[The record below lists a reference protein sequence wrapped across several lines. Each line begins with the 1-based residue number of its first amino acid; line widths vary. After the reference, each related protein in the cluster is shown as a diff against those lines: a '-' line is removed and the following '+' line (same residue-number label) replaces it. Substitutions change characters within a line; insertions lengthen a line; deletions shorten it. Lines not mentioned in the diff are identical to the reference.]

1 MKHEVA
7 KDLIEEGVELTS
19 TKQTWADLGAGN
31 GVFTYA
37 LSTLLQEGSTLYAI
51 DMNGSRMESI
61 RVWQQIV
68 LKKIQADFVKN
79 GWTIEPLN
87 GILMANA
94 LHFVKEK
101 EPFLKKIKEKL
112 TPDGRLII
120 VEYEMDRG
128 NTWVPHPVGFNRL
141 QDLANRSGFSSVQKL
156 KEVPSVY
163 DGRMMYSMVAQ

>member
-7 KDLIEEGVELTS
+7 KNLIAEGVEQTNA
-19 TKQTWADLGAGN
+19 KQIWADLGAGN

-37 LSTLLQEGSTLYAI
+37 LSTLLQEGSTVYAI
-51 DMNGSRMESI
+51 DMNTSRMESI
-61 RVWQQIV
+61 RVWQQTA
-68 LKKIQADFVKN
+68 LKKIHADFVRDA
-79 GWTIEPLN
+79 WTTEPLS

-101 EPFLKKIKEKL
+101 ELFLGKIKEKL

-120 VEYEMDRG
+120 VEYEMEYG
-128 NTWVPHPVGFNRL
+128 NTWVPYPVRFNRL
-141 QDLANRSGFSSVQKL
+141 QQLVLEAGFSTSKKL

-163 DGRMMYSMVAQ
+163 DNRMIYSMVAQ